1 MTTDRNS
8 SYRPQ
13 GNPPVSVSVCIC
25 TRNRAG
31 SLENTIDA
39 VLKSK
44 VPSDR
49 PVELIIIDN
58 DSDDSTKD
66 VVAKFKNTAFPMRYI
81 VEKRLG
87 LSAARNCAVA
97 ASTSDVL
104 MFTDDDVIVPSDW
117 IEGVSSMFDDLS
129 VHAVQGRIHLHDDV
143 RKPWMEDMH
152 LQFLAVFDYPNANS
166 LTGANMSVRRSSL
179 IAIGGFDESYGP
191 GTDRAFGDDTVIGF
205 RMAKEYGGI
214 AIYKGAPVIHCPNT
228 SRLSRKAL
236 LDRIDKQVDVELAI
250 RAERGI
256 GLPRQALRPVWINQL
271 LFLVKVLRER
281 ISHPSSPATEA
292 EICARRS
299 VALSLAVQ
307 RARSVKV

>member
-13 GNPPVSVSVCIC
+13 CNPPVSVSVCIC

-44 VPSDR
+44 FRFDR
-49 PVELIIIDN
+49 HVELIIIDN

-97 ASTSDVL
+97 GSTSDVL

-117 IEGVSSMFDDLS
+117 IEGVSSMFDDTA
-129 VHAVQGRIHLHDDV
+129 VHAV
-143 RKPWMEDMH
+143 
-152 LQFLAVFDYPNANS
+152 
-166 LTGANMSVRRSSL
+166 
-179 IAIGGFDESYGP
+179 
-191 GTDRAFGDDTVIGF
+191 
-205 RMAKEYGGI
+205 
-214 AIYKGAPVIHCPNT
+214 
-228 SRLSRKAL
+228 
-236 LDRIDKQVDVELAI
+236 
-250 RAERGI
+250 
-256 GLPRQALRPVWINQL
+256 
-271 LFLVKVLRER
+271 
-281 ISHPSSPATEA
+281 
-292 EICARRS
+292 
-299 VALSLAVQ
+299 
-307 RARSVKV
+307 

>member
-1 MTTDRNS
+1 
-8 SYRPQ
+8 
-13 GNPPVSVSVCIC
+13 
-25 TRNRAG
+25 
-31 SLENTIDA
+31 

-44 VPSDR
+44 IPSHR

-97 ASTSDVL
+97 ASASDVL

-117 IEGVSSMFDDLS
+117 IEGVSSMFEDPA
-129 VHAVQGRIHLHDDV
+129 VHAVQGRIHLHDDLK
-143 RKPWMEDMH
+143 KPWMEDMH
-152 LQFLAVFDYPNANS
+152 LQFLAVFDYPNATS

-179 IAIGGFDESYGP
+179 MAIGGFDEAYGP
-191 GTDRAFGDDTVIGF
+191 GTQRAFGDDTVIGF
-205 RMAKEYGGI
+205 RMAKVYGEI

-236 LDRIDKQVDVELAI
+236 LERIDQQVDVELAI

-271 LFLVKVLRER
+271 LFLMKVVRER
-281 ISHPSSPATEA
+281 TFHPNSPATEA

-299 VALSLAVQ
+299 VALSVAVQ
-307 RARSVKV
+307 RARSVTV

>member
-1 MTTDRNS
+1 MKTDRNS

-25 TRNRAG
+25 TRNRAS
-31 SLENTIDA
+31 SLEKTIDA

-44 VPSDR
+44 IPSHR

-97 ASTSDVL
+97 ASASDVL

-117 IEGVSSMFDDLS
+117 IEGVSSMFEDPA
-129 VHAVQGRIHLHDDV
+129 VHAVQGRIHLHDDLK
-143 RKPWMEDMH
+143 KPWMEDMH
-152 LQFLAVFDYPNANS
+152 LQFLAVFDYPNATS

-179 IAIGGFDESYGP
+179 MAIGGFDEAYGP
-191 GTDRAFGDDTVIGF
+191 GTQRAFGDDTVIGF
-205 RMAKEYGGI
+205 RMAKVYGEI

-236 LDRIDKQVDVELAI
+236 LERIDQQVDVELAI

-271 LFLVKVLRER
+271 LFLMKVVRER
-281 ISHPSSPATEA
+281 TFHPNSPATEA

-299 VALSLAVQ
+299 VALSVAVQ
-307 RARSVKV
+307 RARSVTV

>member
-1 MTTDRNS
+1 MKT
-8 SYRPQ
+8 
-13 GNPPVSVSVCIC
+13 GNYSTFETQDNKYASVSVCIC

-31 SLENTIDA
+31 SLANTIES

-44 VPSDR
+44 LRSDR
-49 PVELIIIDN
+49 SVELIIIDN

-66 VVAKFKNTAFPMRYI
+66 VVEKFQNTAFPMRYI

-97 ASTSDVL
+97 TSNSDVL
-104 MFTDDDVIVPSDW
+104 MFTEDDVIVPSDW

-179 IAIGGFDESYGP
+179 MAIGGFDEAYGP
-191 GTDRAFGDDTVIGF
+191 GTERAFGDDTVIGF
-205 RMAKEYGGI
+205 RMAKEYGEI

-299 VALSLAVQ
+299 VALSLAIK
-307 RARSVKV
+307 RAQSAKV

>member
-8 SYRPQ
+8 SYGPQ
-13 GNPPVSVSVCIC
+13 GNPPISVSVCIC
-25 TRNRAG
+25 TRNRAT
-31 SLENTIDA
+31 SLEKTIDA

-44 VPSDR
+44 VPSHR

-66 VVAKFKNTAFPMRYI
+66 VVAKFKNTAFPMRYV

-117 IEGVSSMFDDLS
+117 IEGVSSMFEDPA
-129 VHAVQGRIHLHDDV
+129 VHAVQGRIHLHDDLK
-143 RKPWMEDMH
+143 KPWMEDMH
-152 LQFLAVFDYPNANS
+152 LQFLAVFDYPNATS

-179 IAIGGFDESYGP
+179 MAIGGFDESYGP
-191 GTDRAFGDDTVIGF
+191 GTERAFGDDTVIGF
-205 RMAKEYGGI
+205 RMTKEYGEI
-214 AIYKGAPVIHCPNT
+214 PIYKGAPVIHCPNT

-236 LDRIDKQVDVELAI
+236 LERIDQQVEVELAI

-271 LFLVKVLRER
+271 LFLMKVVRER
-281 ISHPSSPATEA
+281 TFYPNSPATEA

-307 RARSVKV
+307 CARSVTV